1 MYALFLPLTDVVE
14 SGAGYLVAVSIAL
27 EGALED
33 FLVVHGPLSNH
44 SRLFAECDGTF
55 GHEDVGLFQQER

>member
-1 MYALFLPLTDVVE
+1 MYSLFLPLTDVVE
-14 SGAGYLVAVSIAL
+14 SGAGYLVTVSIAL
-27 EGALED
+27 EGAFED

-55 GHEDVGLFQQER
+55 GH